1 MQDCQGLLKG
11 KVSLRN
17 IFFFM
22 WPLQFLGGAS
32 PVLCCNLCEWCCW
45 KVAMVTWAHWAA
57 GQVFIVISVN
67 TITQLWGLL
76 ATSLFNSCSHCKG
89 DGMRKRSIPFC
100 VVPPLIFMG
109 RRPWPTWGIKT
120 NQIVVT
126 NVLLHHNVCISNY
139 PRIVMSKY
147 FLDSGDSI

>member
-32 PVLCCNLCEWCCW
+32 LVLCCNLCEWCCW

-67 TITQLWGLL
+67 TVTQLWALL
-76 ATSLFNSCSHCKG
+76 ATAFFNSCSHCKG
-89 DGMRKRSIPFC
+89 DGMRKRSIP
-100 VVPPLIFMG
+100 L
-109 RRPWPTWGIKT
+109 
-120 NQIVVT
+120 
-126 NVLLHHNVCISNY
+126 
-139 PRIVMSKY
+139 RIVPSAHIHGEETVANLGDKDKPDCCY
-147 FLDSGDSI
+147 KCASSSWGLHQQLSQDSNK